1 MLGARKVLD
10 KPCSYGR
17 NRHGYGRTSCGVINA
32 ITRPGTNDFHGT
44 AYRFLRHEGLD
55 ANSAFAP
62 QKSPFH
68 RNQFGGSAGGAIQ
81 KDKTF
86 VFEDFEAIRQLQWV
100 NSVQAAFPLP

>member
-1 MLGARKVLD
+1 MR
-10 KPCSYGR
+10 
-17 NRHGYGRTSCGVINA
+17 GVINA
-32 ITRPGTNDFHGT
+32 ITRLGTNDFHGT
-44 AYRFLRHEGLD
+44 SYWFLRHERLD
-55 ANSAFAP
+55 ANSVFAP

-86 VFEDFEAIRQLQWV
+86 VFGDFEAIRQLQWV